1 MTYLTMN
8 QGELIYINPTA
19 GTAKGTFTT
28 EIAINDVAGMGVR
41 AHIPPDYWRN
51 VGDGTL
57 RTIEIVA
64 RGVLSST
71 ATPTY
76 TFTCRLGVL
85 DSITSVIAL
94 GSGALTT
101 GSTVTNQ
108 IWEFN
113 GHFSL
118 RTFGTTAASAT
129 ATARGL
135 AVVLLGTANKVDAV
149 WGGGASPGTFST
161 LDTTITNY
169 FNFNVAC
176 SASSASN
183 TITLH
188 QLIVEGF

>member
-1 MTYLTMN
+1 MSNLTGGV
-8 QGELIYINPTA
+8 GELIYASPTA

-28 EIAINDVAGMGVR
+28 EIAINDQAGMGLR
-41 AHIPPDYWRN
+41 AHVPADFWRSAS
-51 VGDGTL
+51 DGTL
-57 RTIEIVA
+57 RTIWVIG
-64 RGVLSST
+64 RGILSST

-76 TFTCRLGVL
+76 TFTLRLGVL

-101 GSTVTNQ
+101 TSGAASA

-113 GHFSL
+113 GQFNL
-118 RTFGTTAASAT
+118 RTIGTTAAT
-129 ATARGL
+129 ATGQGQGL
-135 AVVLLGTANKVDAV
+135 LSSFGTANKIDPI

-176 SASSASN
+176 NASSGSN

-188 QLIVEGF
+188 QLLIFGW